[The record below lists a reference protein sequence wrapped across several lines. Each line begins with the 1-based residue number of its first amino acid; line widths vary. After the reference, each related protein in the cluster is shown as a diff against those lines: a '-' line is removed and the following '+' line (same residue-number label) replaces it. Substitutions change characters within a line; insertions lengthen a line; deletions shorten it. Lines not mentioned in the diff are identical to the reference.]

1 MKTILFIFLF
11 FLIITNDL
19 TSQVPDSLKYLS
31 LLPEEFKAAYL
42 KDDKAV
48 LIDVR
53 EFFEYRRSRIKG
65 AVNFPSSG
73 KPESAADT
81 ISKERSLYLYCT
93 SGFRSKRVAKS
104 FYDLGFRRLYSLDGG
119 IVAWKKAGLL
129 VEKRRIRK

>member
-1 MKTILFIFLF
+1 MKTSPLIFLF
-11 FLIITNDL
+11 ILLFINDIS
-19 TSQVPDSLKYLS
+19 SQVPDSLKYTS
-31 LLPEEFKAAYL
+31 LLPEEFKMAYQ

-65 AVNFPSSG
+65 ALNIPSSG

-93 SGFRSKRVAKS
+93 SGFRSKRIAKS
-104 FYDLGFRRLYSLDGG
+104 FYDLGFRKLYSLDGG
-119 IVAWKKAGLL
+119 IIAWRKAGEP